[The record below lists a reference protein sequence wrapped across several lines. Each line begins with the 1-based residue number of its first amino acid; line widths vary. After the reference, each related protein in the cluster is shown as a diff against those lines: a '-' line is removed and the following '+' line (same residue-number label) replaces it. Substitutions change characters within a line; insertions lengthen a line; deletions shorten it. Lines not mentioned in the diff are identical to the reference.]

1 MKKLLLLCAP
11 LVIACGKT
19 EIMPTENNNTFKFSV
34 TAETALTK
42 TNLGENSD
50 GTYSLTWTKGDK
62 IGLFVADRQ
71 ANCKLAFA
79 DGKFS
84 GELVAGKPSAA
95 SVNYLA
101 YYPYSSTSGDGY
113 MVSNEIANIQYMP
126 FDGTSDFMYT
136 DPVANQYDERNMPTD
151 MKLAFA
157 HHLFGIVEVNVN
169 STDDELKGEKILSV
183 TLSSEST
190 VLSGTYTFDLANT
203 GVAPKFDANRS
214 YKNVTSEYRDPQA
227 LLDGNHAFQ
236 FVANSFTDVSDL
248 TLTVKTTHYT
258 FTKKAGAAVSLKA
271 GEVTVLPTVTIS
283 GTGEKRKKVL
293 SYFGDS
299 IASKDLHDYLQGLLG
314 EDWDVYMNGIPGAGD
329 LNVAAAV
336 GCVDLTFDESFTLPA
351 DGTEVE
357 CGKISA
363 LENLAGVKGMYNVF
377 SKYWFNDH
385 FKLNPITV
393 YTDEDAVGIECEL
406 SCSYEYDNNGHSIP
420 IPPFYLKRVHPTDQ
434 ATEIKAGKSR
444 VKTYQA
450 THLRDADVL
459 CIYTGTNNSFK
470 VSDYDAVVN
479 IHKRMRDFMTGPAKE
494 DYIICGFHTNRYV
507 GLHRMWTKE
516 YAEIMEQAF
525 GKEHMLDYK
534 LLGLD
539 IDKNHVPVPSGFNA
553 DATFPDTDTA
563 TKAEKQA
570 YYEKA
575 LTLSKKVGARDFSV
589 TETDEAKEKLNAKD
603 RANVKVFEWPA
614 SWWGNYDNNVHP
626 NKEGYNVMANLVY
639 EKMKTLGYLD

>member
-1 MKKLLLLCAP
+1 
-11 LVIACGKT
+11 
-19 EIMPTENNNTFKFSV
+19 MPTENNNTFKFSV

-50 GTYSLTWTKGDK
+50 ETYSLTWTKGDK

-84 GELVAGKPSAA
+84 GELIAGKPSAA

-136 DPVANQYDERNMPTD
+136 DAVANPYDERNMPTD

-169 STDDELKGEKILSV
+169 STDKELEGEKILSV

-190 VLSGTYTFDLANT
+190 VLSGAYTFDLANT
-203 GVAPKFDANRS
+203 DVAPKFDANRS

-227 LLDGNHAFQ
+227 LVGGNHVFQ
-236 FVANSFTDVSDL
+236 FVANSFTDISDL

-258 FTKKAGAAVSLKA
+258 FTKKAGATVSLKA
-271 GEVTVLPTVTIS
+271 GEVTVLPAVTIS
-283 GTGEKRKKVL
+283 SGTGVKRKKVL

-299 IASKDLHDYLQGLLG
+299 IACGALKGYLEGLLG
-314 EDWDVYMNGIPGAGD
+314 KDWTVYMNGIPGAGD

-363 LENLAGVKGMYNVF
+363 LENLAGVKGMYNVL
-377 SKYWFNDH
+377 STYWFSGP
-385 FKLNPITV
+385 LVVNPITV

-406 SCSYEYDNNGHSIP
+406 RCEYTGNDRANAKY
-420 IPPFYLKRVHPTDQ
+420 YLKRTHAADQ
-434 ATEIKAGKSR
+434 STEIKAGKSR
-444 VKTYQA
+444 VKTYQS

-459 CIYTGTNNSFK
+459 CIYTGTNNSFRA
-470 VSDYDAVVN
+470 SDYEAVVN

-516 YAEIMEQAF
+516 YAEIMENAF

-553 DATFPDTDTA
+553 DATFPNTDTA
-563 TKAEKQA
+563 TEAEKQA

-575 LTLSKKVGARDFSV
+575 LNLSLKVGARDFS
-589 TETDEAKEKLNAKD
+589 TKEIDENIAKD
-603 RANVKVFEWPA
+603 RDNVAVFEWPA

-626 NKEGYNVMANLVY
+626 NDKGYNVMAHLVY

>member
-1 MKKLLLLCAP
+1 
-11 LVIACGKT
+11 
-19 EIMPTENNNTFKFSV
+19 MPTDNNNTFKFSV

-126 FDGTSDFMYT
+126 FDGTSDFMFT

-169 STDDELKGEKILSV
+169 STDDELRGEKILSV

-190 VLSGTYTFDLANT
+190 VLSGAYTFDLANI
-203 GVAPKFDANRS
+203 GVAPTFDAHRS

-227 LLDGNHAFQ
+227 LLDGNHVFL

-271 GEVTVLPTVTIS
+271 GEVTVLPAVTIS
-283 GTGEKRKKVL
+283 GTGVKRKKVL

-299 IASKDLHDYLQGLLG
+299 IACGALKGYLEGLLG
-314 EDWDVYMNGIPGAGD
+314 KDWTVYMNGIPGAGD

-363 LENLAGVKGMYNVF
+363 LENLAGVKGMYNVL
-377 SKYWFNDH
+377 STYWFNGPLV
-385 FKLNPITV
+385 LNPITV

-406 SCSYEYDNNGHSIP
+406 RCKYTGDDRANAKY
-420 IPPFYLKRVHPTDQ
+420 YLKRKYVADQ

-459 CIYTGTNNSFK
+459 CIYTGTNNSFT
-470 VSDYDAVVN
+470 VSDYEAVVN

-507 GLHRMWTKE
+507 EKWIMWTKE
-516 YAEIMEQAF
+516 YAEIMETAF

-553 DATFPDTDTA
+553 DVKFTNTDTA
-563 TKAEKQA
+563 TEAEKQA

-575 LTLSKKVGARDFSV
+575 LNLSKKVGARDFSV

>member
-42 TNLGENSD
+42 TNLGGNSD

-95 SVNYLA
+95 SVKYLA

-136 DPVANQYDERNMPTD
+136 DAVANPYDERNMPTD

-169 STDDELKGEKILSV
+169 STDEALKDEKILSV

-190 VLSGTYTFDLANT
+190 VLSGAYTFDLANT

-214 YKNVTSEYRDPQA
+214 HKNVTSEYRDPQA
-227 LLDGNHAFQ
+227 LVGGNHVFQ

-271 GEVTVLPTVTIS
+271 GEVTVLPTATIS

-299 IASKDLHDYLQGLLG
+299 IACKALQDYLQGLLG
-314 EDWDVYMNGIPGAGD
+314 ENWDVYMNGIPGAGD

-336 GCVDLTFDESFTLPA
+336 GCVDLTFEESFTLPA

-363 LENLAGVKGMYNVF
+363 LENLHGVKGMYNVL
-377 SKYWFNDH
+377 STYWFTGPLV
-385 FKLNPITV
+385 LNPITV

-406 SCSYEYDNNGHSIP
+406 RCTFDIVDNKRVNDKY
-420 IPPFYLKRVHPTDQ
+420 YLKRKHAADQ

-470 VSDYDAVVN
+470 VSDYEAVVN

-507 GLHRMWTKE
+507 EKWIMWTKE
-516 YAEIMEQAF
+516 YAEIMETAF

-553 DATFPDTDTA
+553 DATFTNTDTA
-563 TKAEKQA
+563 TEAEKQV

-575 LTLSKKVGARDFSV
+575 LNLSKKVGARDFSV
-589 TETDEAKEKLNAKD
+589 TETDEAKKKLNAKD
-603 RANVKVFEWPA
+603 RANVAVFEWPA

-626 NKEGYNVMANLVY
+626 KDKGYNVMAHLVY

>member
-1 MKKLLLLCAP
+1 
-11 LVIACGKT
+11 
-19 EIMPTENNNTFKFSV
+19 MPTENNNTFKFSV

-95 SVNYLA
+95 SANYLA
-101 YYPYSSTSGDGY
+101 YYPYSSTSGNGY

-136 DPVANQYDERNMPTD
+136 DAVANPYDERNMPTD

-169 STDDELKGEKILSV
+169 STDKTLKDEKILSV

-190 VLSGTYTFDLANT
+190 VLSGAYTFDLANT

-227 LLDGNHAFQ
+227 LVGRSHVFQ

-299 IASKDLHDYLQGLLG
+299 IACGALKGYLEGLLG
-314 EDWDVYMNGIPGAGD
+314 KDWTVYMNGIPGAGD

-336 GCVDLTFDESFTLPA
+336 GCVDLTFEKSFTLPA
-351 DGTEVE
+351 DGKEVE

-363 LENLAGVKGMYNVF
+363 LENLAGVKGMYNVL
-377 SKYWFNDH
+377 STYWFNGPLV
-385 FKLNPITV
+385 LNPITV

-406 SCSYEYDNNGHSIP
+406 RCTFDVVDNKRVNAKY
-420 IPPFYLKRVHPTDQ
+420 FLKRVNPTDQ

-459 CIYTGTNNSFK
+459 CIYTGTNNNFK
-470 VSDYDAVVN
+470 TSDYEAVVN

-525 GKEHMLDYK
+525 GKDHMLDYK

-553 DATFPDTDTA
+553 DVTFSNMDTA
-563 TKAEKQA
+563 TEAEKQV

-575 LTLSKKVGARDFSV
+575 LNLSKKVGTRDFSV

-603 RANVKVFEWPA
+603 RANVAVFEWPA

-626 NKEGYNVMANLVY
+626 NREGYNVMANLVY

>member
-136 DPVANQYDERNMPTD
+136 DAVANPYDERNMPTD

-169 STDDELKGEKILSV
+169 STDEALKDEKILSV

-227 LLDGNHAFQ
+227 LVGENHVFQ

-283 GTGEKRKKVL
+283 GTGVKRKKVL

-299 IASKDLHDYLQGLLG
+299 IACKYLQDYLQGLLD

-329 LNVAAAV
+329 LNVAAAM
-336 GCVDLTFDESFTLPA
+336 GCVDLTFEESFTLPA

-363 LENLAGVKGMYNVF
+363 LENLNGVKGMYNVL
-377 SKYWFNDH
+377 STYWF
-385 FKLNPITV
+385 KGPLVLNPITV

-406 SCSYEYDNNGHSIP
+406 SCKYTGDDRANAKY
-420 IPPFYLKRVHPTDQ
+420 YLKRKYVADQ
-434 ATEIKAGKSR
+434 ATEIKAVKSR

-470 VSDYDAVVN
+470 VSDYEAVVN

-525 GKEHMLDYK
+525 GKDHMLDYK

-553 DATFPDTDTA
+553 DVTFSNMDTA
-563 TKAEKQA
+563 TEAEKQV

-575 LTLSKKVGARDFSV
+575 LNLSKKVGTRDFSV

-603 RANVKVFEWPA
+603 RDNVKVFEWPA

-639 EKMKTLGYLD
+639 EKMKNLGYLD

>member
-1 MKKLLLLCAP
+1 
-11 LVIACGKT
+11 
-19 EIMPTENNNTFKFSV
+19 MPTENNNTFKFSV

-95 SVNYLA
+95 SANYLA
-101 YYPYSSTSGDGY
+101 YYPYSSTSGNGY

-136 DPVANQYDERNMPTD
+136 DAVANPYDERNMPTD

-169 STDDELKGEKILSV
+169 STDKTLKDEKILSV

-190 VLSGTYTFDLANT
+190 VLSGAYTFDLANT

-214 YKNVTSEYRDPQA
+214 YKNVTSEYRDPKA
-227 LLDGNHAFQ
+227 LVGENHVFQ

-283 GTGEKRKKVL
+283 GTGVKRKKVL

-299 IASKDLHDYLQGLLG
+299 IACKFLQDYLQGLLG

-336 GCVDLTFDESFTLPA
+336 GCVDLTFEESFTLPA

-363 LENLAGVKGMYNVF
+363 LENLAGVKGMYNVL
-377 SKYWFNDH
+377 STYWFNGPLV
-385 FKLNPITV
+385 LNPITV

-406 SCSYEYDNNGHSIP
+406 RCTFDVVDNKRVNAKY
-420 IPPFYLKRVHPTDQ
+420 FLKRVNPTDQ
-434 ATEIKAGKSR
+434 ATEIKAVKSR

-470 VSDYDAVVN
+470 ASDYETVVN
-479 IHKRMRDFMTGPAKE
+479 IHKKMRDFMTGPAKE

-516 YAEIMEQAF
+516 YAEIMETAF

-553 DATFPDTDTA
+553 DATFPNTDTA

-575 LTLSKKVGARDFSV
+575 LTLSKMVGALDFSV

-603 RANVKVFEWPA
+603 RANVAVFEWPA

-626 NKEGYNVMANLVY
+626 NREGYNVMANLVY

>member
-1 MKKLLLLCAP
+1 
-11 LVIACGKT
+11 
-19 EIMPTENNNTFKFSV
+19 MPTENNNTFKFSV

-62 IGLFVADRQ
+62 IGLYVADRQ

-136 DPVANQYDERNMPTD
+136 DAVANPYDERNMPTD
-151 MKLAFA
+151 MKLAFT

-169 STDDELKGEKILSV
+169 STDEALKDEKILSV

-190 VLSGTYTFDLANT
+190 VLSGAYTFDLANT
-203 GVAPKFDANRS
+203 GVAPKFDANKS
-214 YKNVTSEYRDPQA
+214 YKNVTVEYRDPQA
-227 LLDGNHAFQ
+227 LVGGNHVFQ

-258 FTKKAGAAVSLKA
+258 FKKKAGAEVSLKA
-271 GEVTVLPTVTIS
+271 GEVTVLPAVTIS
-283 GTGEKRKKVL
+283 GTGVKRKKVL

-299 IASKDLHDYLQGLLG
+299 IACGALKGYLEGLLG
-314 EDWDVYMNGIPGAGD
+314 EDWTVYMNGIPGAGD

-363 LENLAGVKGMYNVF
+363 LENLAGVKGMYNVL
-377 SKYWFNDH
+377 STYWFNGPLV
-385 FKLNPITV
+385 LNPITV

-406 SCSYEYDNNGHSIP
+406 RCTFDVVDNKRVNAKY
-420 IPPFYLKRVHPTDQ
+420 FLKRVNPTDQ

-459 CIYTGTNNSFK
+459 CIYTGTNNNFK
-470 VSDYDAVVN
+470 TSDYEAVVN

-553 DATFPDTDTA
+553 DVTFSNMDTA
-563 TKAEKQA
+563 TKAEKQV

-575 LTLSKKVGARDFSV
+575 LNLSKKVGARDFSV
-589 TETDEAKEKLNAKD
+589 TETDESKEKLNAKD
-603 RANVKVFEWPA
+603 RDNVTVFEWPA

-626 NKEGYNVMANLVY
+626 NNDGYNVMAHLVY

>member
-1 MKKLLLLCAP
+1 
-11 LVIACGKT
+11 
-19 EIMPTENNNTFKFSV
+19 MPTENNNTFKFSV

-113 MVSNEIANIQYMP
+113 MVSNEIANIQYIP
-126 FDGTSDFMYT
+126 FDGTSDFMFT
-136 DPVANQYDERNMPTD
+136 DAVANPYDERNMPTD

-169 STDDELKGEKILSV
+169 STDEALKDEKILSV

-190 VLSGTYTFDLANT
+190 VLSGAYTFDLANS

-214 YKNVTSEYRDPQA
+214 YKNVASEYRNPQA
-227 LLDGNHAFQ
+227 LVGENHVFQ

-299 IASKDLHDYLQGLLG
+299 IACGALKGYLEGLLG
-314 EDWDVYMNGIPGAGD
+314 KDWTVYMNGIPGAGD

-336 GCVDLTFDESFTLPA
+336 GCVDLTFEESFTLPA

-363 LENLAGVKGMYNVF
+363 LENLNGVKGMYNVL
-377 SKYWFNDH
+377 STYWFNGPLE
-385 FKLNPITV
+385 LNPITV

-406 SCSYEYDNNGHSIP
+406 SCKYTADDRANAKY
-420 IPPFYLKRVHPTDQ
+420 YLKRKFVADQ
-434 ATEIKAGKSR
+434 ATEIKAVKSR

-459 CIYTGTNNSFK
+459 CIYTGTNNNFK
-470 VSDYDAVVN
+470 VSDYESVVN
-479 IHKRMRDFMTGPAKE
+479 IHKKMRDFMTGPAKE

-534 LLGLD
+534 LLGLN

-553 DATFPDTDTA
+553 DATFTNTDTA
-563 TKAEKQA
+563 TEAEKQA

-575 LTLSKKVGARDFSV
+575 LNLSKKVGARDFSV

-603 RANVKVFEWPA
+603 RANVAVFEWPT

>member
-113 MVSNEIANIQYMP
+113 VVSNEIANIQYMP

-136 DPVANQYDERNMPTD
+136 DVVANPYDERNMPTD

-169 STDDELKGEKILSV
+169 STDEALKDEKILSV

-190 VLSGTYTFDLANT
+190 VLSGAYTFDLANT
-203 GVAPKFDANRS
+203 GVAPTFDAHRS

-227 LLDGNHAFQ
+227 LVGRNHVFQ

-271 GEVTVLPTVTIS
+271 GEVTVLPAVEIS
-283 GTGEKRKKVL
+283 GTTGVKRKKVL

-299 IASKDLHDYLQGLLG
+299 IACKALQDYLKGFLG
-314 EDWDVYMNGIPGAGD
+314 EDWTVYMNGIPGAGD

-336 GCVDLTFDESFTLPA
+336 GCVDLTFEESFTLPA

-363 LENLAGVKGMYNVF
+363 LENIAGVKGMYNVL
-377 SKYWFNDH
+377 STYWFNDY
-385 FKLNPITV
+385 FVLNPITV

-406 SCSYEYDNNGHSIP
+406 SCKYTGDDRTNAKY
-420 IPPFYLKRVHPTDQ
+420 YLKRKYVADQ

-470 VSDYDAVVN
+470 VSDYESVVN
-479 IHKRMRDFMTGPAKE
+479 IHKRMRDYMTGPAKE

-516 YAEIMEQAF
+516 YAEIMETAF
-525 GKEHMLDYK
+525 GKDHMLDYK

-553 DATFPDTDTA
+553 DVTFSNTDTA
-563 TKAEKQA
+563 TEAEKQA

-575 LTLSKKVGARDFSV
+575 LTLSKTVGARDFSV

-603 RANVKVFEWPA
+603 RANVEVFEWPA

-626 NKEGYNVMANLVY
+626 NNLGYNVMANLVY
-639 EKMKTLGYLD
+639 EKMKTLGYLN

>member
-1 MKKLLLLCAP
+1 
-11 LVIACGKT
+11 
-19 EIMPTENNNTFKFSV
+19 MPTENNNTFKFSV
-34 TAETALTK
+34 TAETALTR

-84 GELVAGKPSAA
+84 GELVAGKPSATSA
-95 SVNYLA
+95 DYLA

-113 MVSNEIANIQYMP
+113 MVSNEIANIQHMP

-169 STDDELKGEKILSV
+169 STDDKLKGEKILSV

-190 VLSGTYTFDLANT
+190 VLSGAYTFDLANT
-203 GVAPKFDANRS
+203 GVAPKFDAHRS

-227 LLDGNHAFQ
+227 LVGENHVFQ

-258 FTKKAGAAVSLKA
+258 FTKKAGATVSLKA
-271 GEVTVLPTVTIS
+271 GEVTVLPTVEIS
-283 GTGEKRKKVL
+283 GAGVKRNKVL

-299 IASKDLHDYLQGLLG
+299 IACTALREYLKGLLG
-314 EDWDVYMNGIPGAGD
+314 NNWDVKMNGIPGAGN

-363 LENLAGVKGMYNVF
+363 LENLAGVKGMYNVL
-377 SKYWFNDH
+377 STYWFNDH

-406 SCSYEYDNNGHSIP
+406 RCKYTGDDQANAKY
-420 IPPFYLKRVHPTDQ
+420 YLKRKYVADQ

-470 VSDYDAVVN
+470 ASDYEAVVN
-479 IHKRMRDFMTGPAKE
+479 IHKKMRDFMTGPAKE

-507 GLHRMWTKE
+507 EKWIMWTKE
-516 YAEIMEQAF
+516 YAEIMETAF

-553 DATFPDTDTA
+553 DVKFTNTDTA
-563 TKAEKQA
+563 TEAEKQV

-575 LTLSKKVGARDFSV
+575 LNLSKKVGARDFSV

-603 RANVKVFEWPA
+603 RANVAVFEWPA

>member
-42 TNLGENSD
+42 TNLGGNSD

-84 GELVAGKPSAA
+84 GELVAGKPSAS

-136 DPVANQYDERNMPTD
+136 DVVANPYDERNMPTD

-157 HHLFGIVEVNVN
+157 HHLFGIVNVNVN
-169 STDDELKGEKILSV
+169 STDEALKDEKILSV

-190 VLSGTYTFDLANT
+190 VLSGAYTFDLANT
-203 GVAPKFDANRS
+203 GVAPKFDAHRS

-227 LLDGNHAFQ
+227 LVGRSHVFQ

-271 GEVTVLPTVTIS
+271 GEVTVLPAVTIS

-299 IASKDLHDYLQGLLG
+299 IACKALQDYLQGLLG
-314 EDWDVYMNGIPGAGD
+314 EDWVVYMNGIPGAGD
-329 LNVAAAV
+329 LNVAGAV
-336 GCVDLTFDESFTLPA
+336 GCVDLTFDKSFTLPA
-351 DGTEVE
+351 DGKEVE

-363 LENLAGVKGMYNVF
+363 LENLNGVKGMYNVL
-377 SKYWFNDH
+377 STYWFTGPLV
-385 FKLNPITV
+385 LNPITV

-406 SCSYEYDNNGHSIP
+406 RCEFDVVDNKRVNAKY
-420 IPPFYLKRVHPTDQ
+420 FLKRVNPTDQ

-459 CIYTGTNNSFK
+459 CIYTGTNNSFRA
-470 VSDYDAVVN
+470 SDYEAVVN

-516 YAEIMEQAF
+516 YAEIMENAF

-553 DATFPDTDTA
+553 DATFPNTDTA
-563 TKAEKQA
+563 TEAEKQA

-575 LTLSKKVGARDFSV
+575 LNLSLKVGARDFG
-589 TETDEAKEKLNAKD
+589 TKEIDGNKAKD
-603 RANVKVFEWPA
+603 RANVAVFEWPT

-639 EKMKTLGYLD
+639 EKMKTLGYLN

>member
-42 TNLGENSD
+42 TNLGGNSD

-84 GELVAGKPSAA
+84 GELVAGKPSAS

-126 FDGTSDFMYT
+126 FNGTSDFMYT
-136 DPVANQYDERNMPTD
+136 DPVANPYDERNMPTD

-169 STDDELKGEKILSV
+169 STDEALKDEKILSV
-183 TLSSEST
+183 SLSSEST
-190 VLSGTYTFDLANT
+190 VLSGAYTFDLANT

-214 YKNVTSEYRDPQA
+214 YKNVTSEYRDPKA
-227 LLDGNHAFQ
+227 LVGENQVFQ

-271 GEVTVLPTVTIS
+271 GEVTVLPAVTIS
-283 GTGEKRKKVL
+283 SGTGVKRKKVL

-299 IASKDLHDYLQGLLG
+299 IACGALKGYLEGLLG
-314 EDWDVYMNGIPGAGD
+314 EDWTVYMNGIPGAGD

-363 LENLAGVKGMYNVF
+363 LENLAGVKGMYNVL
-377 SKYWFNDH
+377 STYWFNGPLV
-385 FKLNPITV
+385 LNPITV

-406 SCSYEYDNNGHSIP
+406 RCTFDVVDNKRVNAKY
-420 IPPFYLKRVHPTDQ
+420 FLKRVNPTDQ
-434 ATEIKAGKSR
+434 ATEIKAVKSR

-459 CIYTGTNNSFK
+459 CIYTGTNNNFK
-470 VSDYDAVVN
+470 VSDYESVVN
-479 IHKRMRDFMTGPAKE
+479 IHKKMRDFMTGPAKE

-553 DATFPDTDTA
+553 DATFPNTDTA
-563 TKAEKQA
+563 TEAEKQA

-603 RANVKVFEWPA
+603 RDNVAVFEWPA

-626 NKEGYNVMANLVY
+626 NKEGYNVMAHLVY

>member
-1 MKKLLLLCAP
+1 
-11 LVIACGKT
+11 
-19 EIMPTENNNTFKFSV
+19 MPTENNNTFKFSV

-42 TNLGENSD
+42 TNLGGNSD

-84 GELVAGKPSAA
+84 GELVAGKPSAE

-136 DPVANQYDERNMPTD
+136 DAVANPYDERNMPTD
-151 MKLAFA
+151 MKLTFA

-169 STDDELKGEKILSV
+169 STDEALKDEKILSV

-190 VLSGTYTFDLANT
+190 VLSGAYTFDLANA

-214 YKNVTSEYRDPQA
+214 YKNVTVEYRNPQA
-227 LLDGNHAFQ
+227 LVGGNHVFQ

-271 GEVTVLPTVTIS
+271 GEVTVLPAVTIS

-299 IASKDLHDYLQGLLG
+299 IACKALQDYLQGLLG
-314 EDWDVYMNGIPGAGD
+314 EDWVVYMNGIPGAGD
-329 LNVAAAV
+329 LNVAGAV
-336 GCVDLTFDESFTLPA
+336 GCVDLTFDKSFTLPA
-351 DGTEVE
+351 DGKEVE

-363 LENLAGVKGMYNVF
+363 LENLNGVKGMYNVL
-377 SKYWFNDH
+377 STYWFTGPLV
-385 FKLNPITV
+385 LNPITV

-406 SCSYEYDNNGHSIP
+406 RCTFDKVDNKRVNDKY
-420 IPPFYLKRVHPTDQ
+420 YLKRKHAADQ

-470 VSDYDAVVN
+470 VSDYESVVN

-507 GLHRMWTKE
+507 DKWIMWTKE

-553 DATFPDTDTA
+553 DATFPNTDTA
-563 TKAEKQA
+563 TEAEKQD

-575 LTLSKKVGARDFSV
+575 LNLSLKVGARDFS
-589 TETDEAKEKLNAKD
+589 TKEIDENKTKD
-603 RANVKVFEWPA
+603 RANVAVFEWPA
-614 SWWGNYDNNVHP
+614 SWWESGDNNYDNNVHP
-626 NKEGYNVMANLVY
+626 NGKGYNVMAHLVY
-639 EKMKTLGYLD
+639 EKMKTLGYLN

>member
-1 MKKLLLLCAP
+1 
-11 LVIACGKT
+11 
-19 EIMPTENNNTFKFSV
+19 MPTENNNTFKFSV

-136 DPVANQYDERNMPTD
+136 DAVANPYDERNMPTD

-169 STDDELKGEKILSV
+169 STDERLKDEKILSV

-190 VLSGTYTFDLANT
+190 VLSGAYTFDLANT
-203 GVAPKFDANRS
+203 GVAPKFDAHSS
-214 YKNVTSEYRDPQA
+214 YKNVTSEYRDPQV
-227 LLDGNHAFQ
+227 LVGGNHVFQ

-258 FTKKAGAAVSLKA
+258 FTKKAGTAVSLKA

-299 IASKDLHDYLQGLLG
+299 IACTALREYLKGLLG
-314 EDWDVYMNGIPGAGD
+314 NNWDVYMNGIPGAGD

-336 GCVDLTFDESFTLPA
+336 GCVDLTFEESFTLPA

-363 LENLAGVKGMYNVF
+363 LENLNGVKGMYNVL
-377 SKYWFNDH
+377 STYWFTGPLV
-385 FKLNPITV
+385 LNPITV

-406 SCSYEYDNNGHSIP
+406 RCEFNVVDNKRVNAKY
-420 IPPFYLKRVHPTDQ
+420 FLKRVNPTDQ

-470 VSDYDAVVN
+470 VSDYESVVN

-553 DATFPDTDTA
+553 DATFTNKDTA
-563 TKAEKQA
+563 TEAEKQA

-575 LTLSKKVGARDFSV
+575 LTLSKKVGARDFS
-589 TETDEAKEKLNAKD
+589 TEEVDENKAKD
-603 RANVKVFEWPA
+603 RANVAVFEWPA

-626 NKEGYNVMANLVY
+626 NDKGYNVMANLVY
-639 EKMKTLGYLD
+639 EKMKTLGYLN

>member
-126 FDGTSDFMYT
+126 FDGTSDFMFT

-169 STDDELKGEKILSV
+169 STDEALKDEKILSV

-190 VLSGTYTFDLANT
+190 VLSGAYTFDLANS

-214 YKNVTSEYRDPQA
+214 YNNVTVEYRDPQA
-227 LLDGNHAFQ
+227 LVGGNHVFQ

-258 FTKKAGAAVSLKA
+258 FTKKAGAAVSLKT
-271 GEVTVLPTVTIS
+271 GEVTVLPAVTIS
-283 GTGEKRKKVL
+283 SGTGVKRKKVL

-299 IASKDLHDYLQGLLG
+299 IACGALKGYLEGLLG
-314 EDWDVYMNGIPGAGD
+314 KDWTVYMNGIPGAGD

-336 GCVDLTFDESFTLPA
+336 GCVDLTFEESFTLPA

-363 LENLAGVKGMYNVF
+363 LENLNGVKGMYNVL
-377 SKYWFNDH
+377 STYWFNGPLE
-385 FKLNPITV
+385 LNPITV

-406 SCSYEYDNNGHSIP
+406 RCEYTGNDRANAKY
-420 IPPFYLKRVHPTDQ
+420 YLKRKYVADQ
-434 ATEIKAGKSR
+434 ATEIKAVKSR

-459 CIYTGTNNSFK
+459 CIYTGTNNNFK
-470 VSDYDAVVN
+470 VSDYESVVN
-479 IHKRMRDFMTGPAKE
+479 IHKKMRDFMTGPAKE

-507 GLHRMWTKE
+507 DKWIMWTKE

-553 DATFPDTDTA
+553 DVKFTNTDTA
-563 TKAEKQA
+563 TEAEKQA

-589 TETDEAKEKLNAKD
+589 TETDEAKKKLNAKD
-603 RANVKVFEWPA
+603 RANVAVFEWPA

-626 NKEGYNVMANLVY
+626 KDKGYNVMAHLVY

>member
-84 GELVAGKPSAA
+84 GELVAGKPSTESA
-95 SVNYLA
+95 NYLA

-136 DPVANQYDERNMPTD
+136 DAVANPYDERNMPTN
-151 MKLAFA
+151 MKLAFV

-169 STDDELKGEKILSV
+169 STDEALKDEKILSV
-183 TLSSEST
+183 TLSSESM
-190 VLSGTYTFDLANT
+190 VLSGAYTFDLANT

-214 YKNVTSEYRDPQA
+214 YKNVTVEYRDPQA
-227 LLDGNHAFQ
+227 LVGGNHVFQ
-236 FVANSFTDVSDL
+236 FVANSFTNVSDL

-271 GEVTVLPTVTIS
+271 GEVTVLPAVEIS

-299 IASKDLHDYLQGLLG
+299 IACLTLQKYLKELLG
-314 EDWDVYMNGIPGAGD
+314 EDWTVYMNGIPGAGD

-357 CGKISA
+357 CCKISA
-363 LENLAGVKGMYNVF
+363 LENLHGVKGMYNVL

-406 SCSYEYDNNGHSIP
+406 SCTCDKVDNKMVNIKY
-420 IPPFYLKRVHPTDQ
+420 FLKRVHPTDQ
-434 ATEIKAGKSR
+434 ATEIRAGKSR

-470 VSDYDAVVN
+470 SSDYESVVN
-479 IHKRMRDFMTGPAKE
+479 IHKRMRDYMTGPAKE

-507 GLHRMWTKE
+507 DKHIMWTKE
-516 YAEIMEQAF
+516 YAEIMEQTF

-553 DATFPDTDTA
+553 DVTFSNKDTA
-563 TKAEKQA
+563 TEAEIQA

-626 NKEGYNVMANLVY
+626 NKEGYNVMALLVY
-639 EKMKTLGYLD
+639 EKMKTLGYLN

>member
-1 MKKLLLLCAP
+1 M
-11 LVIACGKT
+11 
-19 EIMPTENNNTFKFSV
+19 
-34 TAETALTK
+34 
-42 TNLGENSD
+42 
-50 GTYSLTWTKGDK
+50 
-62 IGLFVADRQ
+62 
-71 ANCKLAFA
+71 
-79 DGKFS
+79 
-84 GELVAGKPSAA
+84 
-95 SVNYLA
+95 NYLA
-101 YYPYSSTSGDGY
+101 YYPYSSTSGNGY

-151 MKLAFA
+151 IKLAFA

-190 VLSGTYTFDLANT
+190 VLSGTYTFNLAKT

-363 LENLAGVKGMYNVF
+363 LENLNGVKGMYNVL
-377 SKYWFNDH
+377 STYWFNDH

-406 SCSYEYDNNGHSIP
+406 RCKYSMDDRSDAKY
-420 IPPFYLKRVHPTDQ
+420 YLKRKYVADQ

-459 CIYTGTNNSFK
+459 CIYTGTNNNFK
-470 VSDYDAVVN
+470 TSDYEAVVN

-494 DYIICGFHTNRYV
+494 YIICGFHTNRYV

-553 DATFPDTDTA
+553 DATFPNTDTA
-563 TKAEKQA
+563 TEAEKQV
-570 YYEKA
+570 YYDKA
-575 LTLSKKVGARDFSV
+575 LNLSKKVGARDFSV

-626 NKEGYNVMANLVY
+626 NDKGYNVMANLVY